1 MHTPADHFGSGV
13 DELLAGFRGGAFDI
27 VEMLRRFSAER
38 GIPDIEPQRWRERCY
53 ALVDELVRPMP
64 GARETIAL
72 LRERGVPLAILTNG
86 WSPLQQMKIARA
98 LGADAIDIVL
108 VSDEIGSEKPSAGLI
123 AFDAPRRSACGRT
136 ASDVVRLGRSGVS
149 ARSAAA
155 VRDHPRPAGA
165 RGAHRERV
173 FPITLMGTL
182 TITGGTLRSRRVPT
196 PPGRAVRPTP
206 SRVKEALFSILGAR
220 VETARVLDLF
230 AGSGALGFEALSRG
244 AAGVTF
250 VERHRPTA
258 DALRAVARTLGVDD
272 QINTGQHPDVWATC
286 HRLADAV
293 KRWWPEPDALF
304 AALRERGAIDA
315 TTTVVYEHAAR
326 NAAPDDPAM
335 RLERGARYGDVAL
348 AFLRPV
354 EAAA

>member
-1 MHTPADHFGSGV
+1 
-13 DELLAGFRGGAFDI
+13 
-27 VEMLRRFSAER
+27 
-38 GIPDIEPQRWRERCY
+38 
-53 ALVDELVRPMP
+53 
-64 GARETIAL
+64 
-72 LRERGVPLAILTNG
+72 
-86 WSPLQQMKIARA
+86 
-98 LGADAIDIVL
+98 
-108 VSDEIGSEKPSAGLI
+108 
-123 AFDAPRRSACGRT
+123 
-136 ASDVVRLGRSGVS
+136 
-149 ARSAAA
+149 
-155 VRDHPRPAGA
+155 
-165 RGAHRERV
+165 
-173 FPITLMGTL
+173 MGTL

-272 QINTGQHPDVWATC
+272 QITVLP
-286 HRLADAV
+286 ADARQAV
-293 KRWWPEPDALF
+293 KLLDGRYDLVFADPPYADPYPAALF